1 MGPEDGERKERGHHS
16 KPLLKRK
23 KRRGDEFLSLS
34 KCVFKIIPEN
44 KAEFLQAGL
53 REENQKRDRK
63 QQSRKNKQSR
73 KDYKNR
79 KSAGSSSL

>member
-1 MGPEDGERKERGHHS
+1 MGKGKKEDTTPSHS
-16 KPLLKRK
+16 SNGK